1 MTKTTLTDTA
11 KKVLHRA
18 DTRGGANHG
27 WLKTFHSF
35 SFASWY
41 DPRRMGFGA
50 LRVLNDDQVAPSMG
64 FDFHPHSDM
73 EIISIPLEGALRHRD
88 NMGNETVIKSTD
100 VQLMSAG
107 KGVFHEEYNAST
119 DDDVKF
125 LQIWVFPREK
135 GIDFR
140 YDQKTFEAADRV
152 NKWQTLV
159 SPEDDGAVTIMQDAW
174 FSRTTLE
181 AGKELSYTLKG
192 KNTGVYLLMLE
203 GEAEVAGEAL
213 VRRDALALWELDHVD
228 LQATADA
235 DILLLEVPMEV

>member
-1 MTKTTLTDTA
+1 MKTTLTDTA

-50 LRVLNDDQVAPSMG
+50 LRVLNDDQVAPSLG

-73 EIISIPLEGALRHRD
+73 EIVSIPLEGALRHRD

-107 KGVFHEEYNAST
+107 KGVYHEEYNAST

-125 LQIWVFPREK
+125 LQIWVFPREN

-140 YDQKTFEAADRV
+140 YDQKTFDPAERV
-152 NKWQTLV
+152 NQWQTLV

-181 AGKELSYTLKG
+181 NERKLSYQFKG
-192 KNTGVYLLMLE
+192 EKTGVYLFVLE
-203 GEAEVAGEAL
+203 GGVEVGGEKLA
-213 VRRDALALWELDHVD
+213 RRDAIALWD
-228 LQATADA
+228 LKNFDLKATEDA
-235 DILLLEVPMEV
+235 DILLIEVPMAS